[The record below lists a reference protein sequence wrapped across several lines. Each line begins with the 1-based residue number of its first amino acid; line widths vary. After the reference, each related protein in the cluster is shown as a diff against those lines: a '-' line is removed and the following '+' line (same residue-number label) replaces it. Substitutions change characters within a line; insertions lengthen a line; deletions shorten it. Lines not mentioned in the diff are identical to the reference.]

1 MTIIMTMEVAYNK
14 HNTIIYY
21 KEGKNDEVKMKTI
34 R

>member
-1 MTIIMTMEVAYNK
+1 MTIIMMMKVAYNK
-14 HNTIIYY
+14 HNTIHY